1 MNKHKQAKQLLSL
14 ILCGLFVFFS
24 MLMICSPAYCD
35 AEEEEETLQTHENP
49 MSQDVRK
56 LGATRKG
63 VGKNQKLYIN
73 TGDGPGGDKPASSYQ
88 QTRPTAPAQQMRPTA
103 PQQSMR
109 PTAPAQ
115 RMRPTRPKQ

>member
-1 MNKHKQAKQLLSL
+1 MDKQKQVLAL
-14 ILCGLFVFFS
+14 ILCGVFVFCS

-35 AEEEEETLQTHENP
+35 VEGQQEEEEMLQTHENP
-49 MSQDVRK
+49 MSQDVRNQ
-56 LGATRKG
+56 GATRQG

-88 QTRPTAPAQQMRPTA
+88 QTRPTAPAQSLRPTA
-103 PQQSMR
+103 PAQRMR

-115 RMRPTRPKQ
+115 RMRPTAPN

>member
-14 ILCGLFVFFS
+14 ILCGLFVFCC
-24 MLMICSPAYCD
+24 MLLFCAPAYC
-35 AEEEEETLQTHENP
+35 AGEEEEEIVQSHKNP

-56 LGATRKG
+56 QGATRQG

-88 QTRPTAPAQQMRPTA
+88 QMRPTAPAQNMRPSA
-103 PQQSMR
+103 PSQSMR
-109 PTAPAQ
+109 PTAPV
-115 RMRPTRPKQ
+115 R